1 MAFVGKHKKVVLNM
15 HVEPFRSIEQS
26 GGGCRPAH
34 VCLIKFSKE
43 KRKLSSDVKSEWLE
57 NK

>member
-34 VCLIKFSKE
+34 VCLIKFSKDE
-43 KRKLSSDVKSEWLE
+43 RQLSSDVKS
-57 NK
+57 K